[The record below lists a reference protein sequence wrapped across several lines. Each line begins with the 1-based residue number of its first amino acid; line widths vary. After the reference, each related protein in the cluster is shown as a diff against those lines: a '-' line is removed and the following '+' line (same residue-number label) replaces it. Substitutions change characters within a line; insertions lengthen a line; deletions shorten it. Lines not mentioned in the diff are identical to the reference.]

1 MSRVGKLPITIPS
14 GVSVTLNDDSI
25 SVNGTKGSL
34 SRPVLE
40 GIKIVQEDDKLVLTR
55 VDDEAVHRANHGL
68 MRALVN
74 NMVTGVSQGFDK
86 KLEVNGVGYRV
97 QLQGNGLKLSL
108 GYSHEINFT
117 LPEGISANVEQ
128 NVITISGIDKQKVG
142 QVASEIRELRKPE
155 PYKGKGIKYEGEY
168 IIRKSGKSGKEK

>member
-1 MSRVGKLPITIPS
+1 MSRIGKLPITIPS

-34 SRPVLE
+34 SRPVLK
-40 GIKIVQEDDKLVLTR
+40 GIKIAQEDDKLVVSR

-68 MRALVN
+68 MRTLVN
-74 NMVTGVSQGFDK
+74 NMVIGVSQGFDK
-86 KLEVNGVGYRV
+86 KLEVIGVGYRV
-97 QLQGNGLKLSL
+97 QAQGAGLKLTL

-155 PYKGKGIKYEGEY
+155 PYKGKGIKYQGEY